1 MGACITISIGSLTE
15 ESLEEQSLLHSFEMC
30 NHSNQLPWLA
40 IDSAAQRITV
50 NYRYQI
56 SLPHRLG

>member
-30 NHSNQLPWLA
+30 NHSNQLA
-40 IDSAAQRITV
+40 MDSAAQRITV